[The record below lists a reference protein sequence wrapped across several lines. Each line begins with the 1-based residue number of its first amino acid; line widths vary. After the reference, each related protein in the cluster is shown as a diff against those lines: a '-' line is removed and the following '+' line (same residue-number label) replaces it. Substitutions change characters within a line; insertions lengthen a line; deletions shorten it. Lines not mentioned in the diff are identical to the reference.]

1 MDEDGRSSDSAL
13 LSGMRPCC
21 SVSISDSS
29 IECSRVSLPV
39 GEEVMIVVE
48 YTVLRGDSDSMGVT
62 VIIVVELTVDCCG
75 AMVTTV
81 VLLGV
86 SEDVV

>member
-1 MDEDGRSSDSAL
+1 
-13 LSGMRPCC
+13 
-21 SVSISDSS
+21 
-29 IECSRVSLPV
+29 
-39 GEEVMIVVE
+39 MIVVE